1 MPYLIERRSQVLFV
15 TASLIKVNGKR
26 RKIIIESRPEFA
38 IIKLQGSKKQYPIS
52 WEQLFKAAQ
61 QHHAENL
68 RIEAEESQTPKS
80 RSKKPSK

>member
-38 IIKLQGSKKQYPIS
+38 IIKLQGSKEQYPIS
-52 WEQLFKAAQ
+52 WERLFAAAQ
-61 QHHAENL
+61 HHHAENL
-68 RIEAEESQTPKS
+68 RIESDSQKS
-80 RSKKPSK
+80 RKTRKKKYPD